1 VICLSNPSKLYD
13 FQLSESYVFIV
24 LVSSIRPALFGLKS
38 RSYDL
43 LIWSIKSFLKRKILI
58 LASRKCLFKPSKY
71 PFLEI
76 IYPTKEIFGIQSP
89 ENVYISHQKFPF
101 LEILLSKKRNINI

>member
-1 VICLSNPSKLYD
+1 L
-13 FQLSESYVFIV
+13 EG
-24 LVSSIRPALFGLKS
+24 RA
-38 RSYDL
+38 
-43 LIWSIKSFLKRKILI
+43 FLKRKFLI

-76 IYPTKEIFGIQSP
+76 IYPTKGFFGIQSP

-101 LEILLSKKRNINI
+101 LEILISKKRDINIQKRKFYHLKKGNIDL